1 MSRCCVSSSTL
12 PARQASRGIATPRAL
27 LLGLLLACS
36 LPSLALAQDTL
47 REQWGAIVALSPFAQ
62 PVHVSSEERRYSV
75 SGSVHARVAHPFENL
90 ATALDTAAAWCEV
103 LFLHPNV
110 KACLPDDSSAAG
122 ALQLYVGRLEES
134 IAEAERLDLLLRTTA
149 MSDNYMA
156 IRLEGAR
163 GPYAMRDFLLHLQ
176 AIPDD
181 AEHSLISLRY
191 SLAFGTTARLALRA
205 YFAFGGRNRVGFTV
219 ESHGPD
225 GQPQYVG
232 GLPGMIER
240 NVMHFYL
247 GLSVYLDTLE
257 VPEPERLAE
266 RLAAYFAA
274 IDRYPRQ
281 LREQDEASYLA
292 QKEQEHADQQAYEG
306 GRP

>member
-1 MSRCCVSSSTL
+1 MRRCCTSPSTG
-12 PARQASRGIATPRAL
+12 PTRSCRGTHTLQAL

-36 LPSLALAQDTL
+36 PLSSALAQDTL
-47 REQWGAIVALSPFAQ
+47 RDQWGAIVALSPFAQ

-75 SGSVHARVAHPFENL
+75 SGSVHARVAHPFDRL
-90 ATALDTAAAWCEV
+90 ATALDTAAAWCEI

-110 KACLPDDSSAAG
+110 KACLPDDSAAAG

-149 MSDNYMA
+149 LSDNYMA

-181 AEHSLISLRY
+181 AVHSLISLRY

-219 ESHGPD
+219 ESQGPD

-247 GLSVYLDTLE
+247 GLSVHLDTLK
-257 VPEPERLAE
+257 VPEPERFAE

-292 QKEQEHADQQAYEG
+292 QKRQEHVDQQAYEVS
-306 GRP
+306 RP